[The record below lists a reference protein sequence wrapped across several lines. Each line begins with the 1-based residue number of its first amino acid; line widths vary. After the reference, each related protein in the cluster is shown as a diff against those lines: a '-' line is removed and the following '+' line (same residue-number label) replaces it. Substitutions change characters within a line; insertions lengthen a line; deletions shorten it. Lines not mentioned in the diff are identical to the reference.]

1 MPSSAPDHISL
12 LCKKLLELKPETI
25 LDVGVGYGK
34 LGFLAREYL
43 ESWNDRVHPQDWQ
56 VKIYGVEAWEPYT
69 TLPWYEHLYNGVYQ
83 GTLQSWCDKRSVEID
98 PEDPEAFDVI
108 VAGDVIEHLEKE
120 EALHCLAFL
129 LKQCKGELLLSL
141 PIGPNWLNN
150 QVVDGNPFEKHRSAW
165 EVAEVEK
172 LVPPGHVTAR
182 QRYGTDQRPVFF
194 FALKGQYEK
203 PLPKVPARTVATAP
217 FRRSPERDKILHVHN
232 VRRCGGT
239 GNFVYDFAT
248 AFPEFRHVALCVND
262 PVGDAHWIN
271 ATSQRM
277 RGMYAPMLTKE
288 IVDEINP
295 GVIVLHCTSGKRIGT
310 GDASADW
317 PYPWLSD
324 GGRRYVISWHHI
336 PTYPLMP
343 ADLDVFVSEHVRA
356 RYSDFLKR
364 MNRHVTIPPCMD
376 LKLIASKSN
385 LTRTFH
391 RTFTSGGKANDELKS
406 FERFGWT
413 GHHEPPGVL
422 GGMADYLNGFPFA
435 VIWSGEQ
442 ETWCRTVTEAM
453 AAGCVVAAHRAGAI
467 PEQIKH
473 GVNGYLFNDLS
484 GLKAIFSDWEE
495 CMETVQG
502 QAALNDVRKAAQE
515 WALANAD
522 LDTLRQKLYPFLL
535 RGVIGGV

>member
-12 LCKKLLELKPETI
+12 LCKKLLELKPQTI

-43 ESWNDRVHPQDWQ
+43 ESWNDRVHPRDWRVQ
-56 VKIYGVEAWEPYT
+56 VYGIEAWEPYT
-69 TLPWYEHLYNGVYQ
+69 TLPWYENFYNGVYQ
-83 GTLQSWCDKRSVEID
+83 GTLQSWCDEREQGVD
-98 PEDPEAFDVI
+98 PDDPEAFDVV

-120 EALHCLAFL
+120 EALHCLKFL

-141 PIGPNWLNN
+141 PIGPDWLDN
-150 QVVDGNPFEKHRSAW
+150 QVVDGNPFEKHRSSW
-165 EVAEVEK
+165 SVSEIEK
-172 LVPPGHVTAR
+172 IVPPGHVTIR
-182 QRYGTDQRPVFF
+182 QRYGTERRPVYF
-194 FALKGQYEK
+194 FALKGQYER
-203 PLPKVPARTVATAP
+203 PLPKVPTRTVEQAP

-262 PVGDAHWIN
+262 PVGDASWIN

-277 RGMYAPMLTKE
+277 RGMYAPMLTPE

-295 GVIVLHCTSGKRIGT
+295 AVIVLHCTSGKRIGT
-310 GDASADW
+310 GDPKADW

-356 RYSDFLKR
+356 RYSEFLKR

-376 LKLIASKSN
+376 LKLIANRSN
-385 LTRTFH
+385 MARTFH
-391 RTFTSGGKANDELKS
+391 RTFTSGGKAGPDLRNFL
-406 FERFGWT
+406 RPAWT
-413 GHHEPPGVL
+413 GDHNPPGTL
-422 GGMADYLNGFPFA
+422 GAAVDYLANFPFA

-467 PEQIKH
+467 PEQITH
-473 GVNGYLFNDLS
+473 NENGFLFDDAA
-484 GLKAIFSDWEE
+484 GLHEIMEKWEQ
-495 CMETVQG
+495 CMATGAG
-502 QAALNDVRKAAQE
+502 QDELRQIREKGQR

-522 LDTLRQKLYPFLL
+522 LDTLRHKLYPFLV